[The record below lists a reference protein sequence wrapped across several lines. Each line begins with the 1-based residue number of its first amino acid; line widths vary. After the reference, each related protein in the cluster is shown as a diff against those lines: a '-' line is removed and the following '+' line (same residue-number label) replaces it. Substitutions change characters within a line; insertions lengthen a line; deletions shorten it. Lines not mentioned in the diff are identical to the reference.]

1 VPRPPSCAC
10 GVCATC
16 RERERSR
23 RRRDD
28 PAFREEHRRR
38 CQERYERLRS
48 ADLDALPT
56 GRCSTRR
63 RSGSARRASARTGRA
78 PHLRAQ
84 DRRRRWLARCP
95 GPGLTLDEL
104 AARSGQPRELLAT
117 VLAAELRRRRRRVW
131 MDEEGRYRL
140 VADRF
145 DEETITA
152 LAALARPENERAPER
167 ARQAR

>member
-1 VPRPPSCAC
+1 
-10 GVCATC
+10 VCATC

-48 ADLDALPT
+48 ADPDAYRAMLDEAAQ
-56 GRCSTRR
+56 RQRE
-63 RSGSARRASARTGRA
+63 ARANGAG